1 LPQSE
6 ETSRA
11 PRAVGSSGHPRFRF
25 PKTRRGKIHKKYEH
39 YQKEAGK

>member
-1 LPQSE
+1 MPQSE

-11 PRAVGSSGHPRFRF
+11 ARAVGSSGHLRLRL
-25 PKTRRGKIHKKYEH
+25 PKTRRGKIHGKHEH